1 MNCAIVQPHYFPWL
15 GYFDMIH
22 KSDIFV
28 FLDDVKFINRE
39 WKNRNKIRLGNDYS
53 WLTVP
58 IKKNTKDLIINKVE
72 ISYDFSWQKDHLNKI
87 KNSYLKSP
95 NYYYIFSFI
104 SELISNEYQFLSDL
118 NINLIKKIYKFI
130 YDKEKIFIKS
140 SDLHIS
146 GSKDLK
152 LLNICKELEVTSYLA
167 NNKTMEYLD
176 VEIFK
181 KNKIEVNPQNY
192 NHKIYDQFYNN
203 KKLNFISYLSV
214 IDYLMNAH
222 KKNTYK

>member
-176 VEIFK
+176 VDIFK

-214 IDYLMNAH
+214 IDYLMNAY

>member
-1 MNCAIVQPHYFPWL
+1 M
-15 GYFDMIH
+15 
-22 KSDIFV
+22 
-28 FLDDVKFINRE
+28 
-39 WKNRNKIRLGNDYS
+39 
-53 WLTVP
+53 
-58 IKKNTKDLIINKVE
+58 
-72 ISYDFSWQKDHLNKI
+72 
-87 KNSYLKSP
+87 
-95 NYYYIFSFI
+95 
-104 SELISNEYQFLSDL
+104 ISNEYQFLSDL

-222 KKNTYK
+222 KKTHINE